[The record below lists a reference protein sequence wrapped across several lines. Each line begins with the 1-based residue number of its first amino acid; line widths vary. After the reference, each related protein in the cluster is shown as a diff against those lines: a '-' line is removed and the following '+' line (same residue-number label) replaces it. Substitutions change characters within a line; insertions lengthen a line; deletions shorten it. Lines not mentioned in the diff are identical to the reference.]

1 MFLKKRNLE
10 KMKKKFEG
18 YNSLVI
24 FIDGACTGNP
34 GPAAASACFFG
45 RNIPQAKQGSS
56 DTDFDTEDEELQT
69 QKLSG

>member
-45 RNIPQAKQGSS
+45 RNIP
-56 DTDFDTEDEELQT
+56 
-69 QKLSG
+69 